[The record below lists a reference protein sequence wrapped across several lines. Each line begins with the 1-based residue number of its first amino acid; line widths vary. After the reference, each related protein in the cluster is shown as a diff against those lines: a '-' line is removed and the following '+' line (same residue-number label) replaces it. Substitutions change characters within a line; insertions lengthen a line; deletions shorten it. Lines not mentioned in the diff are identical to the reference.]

1 MKMVL
6 YIALGGSL
14 GSVLRYLLSRLF
26 STGFPLGTMA
36 VNIIGCFLIGFFY
49 GLFAKYTSISPELKA
64 LLTVGFCGGFTTFS
78 TFMNDCSRL
87 ASLGEYLQ
95 VSLYIAISLIVGF
108 AAVYFGQKIWQ

>member
-14 GSVLRYLLSRLF
+14 GSVLRYLVR
-26 STGFPLGTMA
+26 
-36 VNIIGCFLIGFFY
+36 
-49 GLFAKYTSISPELKA
+49 YTSISPELKA

-78 TFMNDCSRL
+78 TFMNDCSKL